1 MGTRGGARP
10 GAGRPRKAD
19 EEKVIATALAAVV
32 RKYGSLE
39 EGFIAL
45 LESGE
50 PSLIRFVFEH
60 VAGKPRERISME
72 VDGEINAVQMI
83 RLPHNGRD
91 EIIEAEVVNN

>member
-19 EEKVIATALAAVV
+19 EEKVIATALTAVV

-39 EGFIAL
+39 DGFIAL

-50 PSLIRFVFEH
+50 PSLVRFVFEH
-60 VAGKPRERISME
+60 VVGKPRERISME
-72 VDGEINAVQMI
+72 VDGEINAVQLI

-91 EIIEAEVVNN
+91 EIEEAQLINN